1 MKRIFLFLIVLF
13 LYQAIQ
19 AQDAARINNW
29 NKDLDYLQ
37 LELPKKHYNLFA
49 TRSQK
54 EFEAGI
60 RTIQAEIPNLTD
72 FQIILR
78 IQQLIARFGDSHTM
92 ANFTQFFDNK
102 QILPLGLLWAGGNIY
117 IVQTTTEN
125 RELLGCQLT
134 AINQTPVNVVTDSLS
149 TLFTIDN
156 QAIVKAL
163 IPQFIPSLQIL
174 DVFGF
179 TNGAP
184 VMLGLRTLD
193 GRDITYNLGAVLPDN
208 KNKISFQPDSMCFS
222 LKNKKLFFTDNYDPQ
237 EKIYHILYNKC
248 GSREIEM
255 EYGNPERAAALPS
268 FKEFE
273 EKIFRTLHQEH
284 PDKIIFDLRYNG
296 GGNSRQGTALIEKL
310 AVFLKQHPRTKI
322 YVVLGRETFSSAI
335 LNALD
340 FKRLTSAVFIGE
352 ETAGKPNHFGEVRS
366 FQLPASGLQVNHS
379 TKYFKNSDEDVNTFK
394 PDVVL
399 EPLFSDFIKGID
411 PVYEWVK
418 AR

>member
-1 MKRIFLFLIVLF
+1 MKRIFLSLIVLF

-19 AQDAARINNW
+19 AQDTTRVHNW

-37 LELPKKHYNLFA
+37 QELPKRHYNLFA
-49 TRSQK
+49 IRSQK

-60 RTIQAEIPNLTD
+60 RAIQAGIPNLTD
-72 FQIILR
+72 FQIILKT
-78 IQQLIARFGDSHTM
+78 QQLIARFGDSHTM

-102 QILPLGLLWAGGNIY
+102 QILPLGLLWAGGNLY
-117 IVQTTTEN
+117 IVQTATEN
-125 RELLGCQLT
+125 RKLLGCRLT
-134 AINQTPVNVVTDSLS
+134 AINQTPVNVITDSLS

-156 QAIVKAL
+156 QAIVKAY

-184 VMLGLRTLD
+184 VMLGLKTPD
-193 GRDITYNLGAVLPDN
+193 GRNTTYTLKAVLPDN

-222 LKNKKLFFTDNYDPQ
+222 LKNKNLFFTDSYDPQ

-248 GSREIEM
+248 GSREIET
-255 EYGNPERAAALPS
+255 EYGNPERAAAMPS

-273 EKIFRTLHQEH
+273 EKIFRTLHTEH

-296 GGNSRQGTALIEKL
+296 GGNSRQGTAFIEKL
-310 AVFLKQHPRTKI
+310 ADFLKKHPRIKT

-340 FKRLTSAVFIGE
+340 FKRLTAATFVGE

-366 FQLPASGLQVNHS
+366 FRLPASGLQINYS
-379 TKYFKNSDEDVNTFK
+379 TKYFKNWNEDVNTFQ
-394 PDVVL
+394 PDVVI
-399 EPLFSDFIKGID
+399 EPLFSDFTRGID

-418 AR
+418 AQ